1 MWSENEHEC
10 LNSYYLG
17 QRGGRDVEEERQKKK
32 KNECENGNITGMLKL
47 QMKPTEVRK
56 FKS

>member
-1 MWSENEHEC
+1 MWSESEHGC
-10 LNSYYLG
+10 LNSCDLG
-17 QRGGRDVEEERQKKK
+17 WKGGRDVEEDKKKKK
-32 KNECENGNITGMLKL
+32 KNECEKGNITGMLKL